1 MKKSTRGCKV
11 FSVAFISLVLL
22 LISCRKNSGQP
33 TESTTIDLSAYS
45 TQSLESAIESVSAVD
60 FKIDD
65 SWIYLNT
72 SLMTKTENSYAFLD
86 EKNGVLQIYD
96 MDGHKKM
103 SRSLF
108 GRGPGEISNNIGA
121 FFALNKDFYVN
132 DAGNGVLMRYDEN
145 GKFISKWNSE
155 DNLIDDYLYC
165 IDRNKYVGL
174 STNRYNDSDEY
185 VYVYDK
191 DGKTI
196 YTYLQLPHYLFDNPT
211 KFGNLPNSY
220 LVHDTLRFIL
230 PYDYN
235 IYSVTENSFSTTYRF
250 IPESP
255 IPAKLLEG
263 YDITKNKYLQFDI
276 MMEMESLVLS
286 GGYDCKFQNLLET
299 DRYLYFKYISNSVF
313 KTCIFDKTN
322 AQLYRT
328 DFPSKIYNK
337 EFSPNL
343 NTDDVWQYLLYDIS
357 PIYCDGEFIY
367 GRIYIRTYEML
378 KDCSDKLD
386 DRLLSLKNNLE
397 DYIKANNITVGDAII
412 LKIALSR

>member
-33 TESTTIDLSAYS
+33 TESITIDLSAYS
-45 TQSLESAIESVSAVD
+45 AQSLESTIESVSPVD

-86 EKNGVLQIYD
+86 KKDGVLQIYD
-96 MDGHKKM
+96 VDGHKKM

-174 STNRYNDSDEY
+174 RTNRDEY

-196 YTYLQLPHYLFDNPT
+196 YTYLQLPHYLFDKGINNFRRNSNPYIY
-211 KFGNLPNSY
+211 K
-220 LVHDTLRFIL
+220 DTVRFIL

-235 IYSVTENSFSTTYRF
+235 IYSVTENSLSVTYQF
-250 IPESP
+250 IPENP
-255 IPAKLLEG
+255 IPPSVL
-263 YDITKNKYLQFDI
+263 KNAEDV
-276 MMEMESLVLS
+276 ESLNTLSKLMS
-286 GGYDCKFQNLLET
+286 GGYDFGFKNIFET
-299 DRYLYFKYISNSVF
+299 DSYLFFDYSSKQTI
-313 KTCIFDKTN
+313 KECMFDKRS
-322 AQLYRT
+322 RT
-328 DFPSKIYNK
+328 LRVMPHPDKSYNK
-337 EFSPNL
+337 GMAENMSV
-343 NTDDVWQYLLYDIS
+343 DDVWQYLLYDIS

-397 DYIKANNITVGDAII
+397 DYIKANNITVGHVII

>member
-33 TESTTIDLSAYS
+33 TESITIDLSAYS
-45 TQSLESAIESVSAVD
+45 TQSIESAIESVSAVD

-86 EKNGVLQIYD
+86 EENGVLQIYD

-174 STNRYNDSDEY
+174 CTNRYNDSDEY

-196 YTYLQLPHYLFDNPT
+196 YKYLQLPHYLLDKGINNFRRNSNPYIY
-211 KFGNLPNSY
+211 K
-220 LVHDTLRFIL
+220 DTVRFIL

-235 IYSVTENSFSTTYRF
+235 IYSVTENSLSVTYQF
-250 IPESP
+250 IPENP
-255 IPAKLLEG
+255 IPPSVLNNSEDDFQPKTLSKL
-263 YDITKNKYLQFDI
+263 
-276 MMEMESLVLS
+276 MS
-286 GGYDCKFQNLLET
+286 GGYDFMFHNIFET
-299 DRYLYFKYISNSVF
+299 NRYLLFTYYSD
-313 KTCIFDKTN
+313 KTYKICLFDKIN
-322 AQLYRT
+322 SSLNKMP
-328 DFPSKIYNK
+328 FPEKFYNK
-337 EFSPNL
+337 SMASSL
-343 NTDDVWQYLLYDIS
+343 TTYDIWQYLIYNIS
-357 PIYCDGEFIY
+357 PLYSDGESIY
-367 GRIYIRTYEML
+367 GRTFIQTYEML
-378 KDCSDKLD
+378 KDCEDKLD
-386 DRLLSLKNNLE
+386 ERLLSLKNNLE
-397 DYIKANNITVGDAII
+397 EYIKANDITLGDAII
-412 LKIALSR
+412 VKISLSR

>member
-1 MKKSTRGCKV
+1 MKKSTRGSKV

-33 TESTTIDLSAYS
+33 TESITIDLSAYS
-45 TQSLESAIESVSAVD
+45 TQSIESAIESVSPVD

-72 SLMTKTENSYAFLD
+72 SSMTKTENSYAFLD
-86 EKNGVLQIYD
+86 EENGVLQIYD
-96 MDGHKKM
+96 VDGHKKM

-108 GRGPGEISNNIGA
+108 GRGPGEISNNIGV
-121 FFALNKDFYVN
+121 FFALNKDFYVY

-155 DNLIDDYLYC
+155 DNIIDDYLYC

-174 STNRYNDSDEY
+174 CTNRYNDSDEY

-196 YTYLQLPHYLFDNPT
+196 YTYLQLPHYLFDKRI
-211 KFGNLPNSY
+211 KFGKTPNSY
-220 LVHDTLRFIL
+220 IYKDTVRFIL

-235 IYSVTENSFSTTYRF
+235 IYSVTENSLSVTYQF
-250 IPESP
+250 IPENP
-255 IPAKLLEG
+255 IPPSVLKNAEDVTSLNTLSKL
-263 YDITKNKYLQFDI
+263 
-276 MMEMESLVLS
+276 VS
-286 GGYDCKFQNLLET
+286 GGYDFGFRNIFET
-299 DRYLYFKYISNSVF
+299 DSYLFFDYSSKQSI
-313 KTCIFDKTN
+313 KECMFDKRS
-322 AQLYRT
+322 RT
-328 DFPSKIYNK
+328 LRVMPHPDKYYNK
-337 EFSPNL
+337 GMAENMSV
-343 NTDDVWQYLLYDIS
+343 DDVWQYLLYDIS

-367 GRIYIRTYEML
+367 GRIYINTYEML

-397 DYIKANNITVGDAII
+397 DYIKANNITVGHVII

>member
-1 MKKSTRGCKV
+1 MKKRTRGCKV

-45 TQSLESAIESVSAVD
+45 TQSLESAIESVSPVD

-86 EKNGVLQIYD
+86 KKNGVLQIYD
-96 MDGHKKM
+96 VDGHKKM
-103 SRSLF
+103 SRSLI

-132 DAGNGVLMRYDEN
+132 DAGYGVLMRYDEN

-155 DNLIDDYLYC
+155 DNIIDDYLYC

-174 STNRYNDSDEY
+174 CTNRFNDSDEY

-196 YTYLQLPHYLFDNPT
+196 YKYLQLPHYLLDKGINNFRRNSNPYIY
-211 KFGNLPNSY
+211 K
-220 LVHDTLRFIL
+220 DTVRFIL

-235 IYSVTENSFSTTYRF
+235 IYSVTENSLSVTYQF
-250 IPESP
+250 IPENP
-255 IPAKLLEG
+255 IPPSVLKNAEDVTSLNTSTLMARG
-263 YDITKNKYLQFDI
+263 YDFGFKNIF
-276 MMEMESLVLS
+276 
-286 GGYDCKFQNLLET
+286 ET
-299 DRYLYFKYISNSVF
+299 DSYLFFDYSSKQSI
-313 KTCIFDKTN
+313 KKCMFDKRS
-322 AQLYRT
+322 RT
-328 DFPSKIYNK
+328 LRVMPYPDKISYNK
-337 EFSPNL
+337 GMAENMSV
-343 NTDDVWQYLLYDIS
+343 DDVWQYLLYYIS
-357 PIYCDGEFIY
+357 LFPIYCDGEFIY
-367 GRIYIRTYEML
+367 GRIYINTYEML

-397 DYIKANNITVGDAII
+397 DYIKANNITVGDVII

>member
-45 TQSLESAIESVSAVD
+45 TQSIESAIESVSAVD

-86 EKNGVLQIYD
+86 EENGVLQIYD

-132 DAGNGVLMRYDEN
+132 DAGFGVLMRYDEN

-155 DNLIDDYLYC
+155 DNIMDDYLYC

-196 YTYLQLPHYLFDNPT
+196 YTYLQLPHYLFD
-211 KFGNLPNSY
+211 KRIRFGKNSNSY
-220 LVHDTLRFIL
+220 IYKDTVRFIL

-235 IYSVTENSFSTTYRF
+235 IYSVTENSLSVTYQF
-250 IPESP
+250 IPENP
-255 IPAKLLEG
+255 IPPSVLENSEDDFQPKTLSKL
-263 YDITKNKYLQFDI
+263 
-276 MMEMESLVLS
+276 MS
-286 GGYDCKFQNLLET
+286 GGYDFGFRNIFET
-299 DRYLYFKYISNSVF
+299 DSYLFFDYSSKQSM
-313 KTCIFDKTN
+313 KKCMFDKRS
-322 AQLYRT
+322 RT
-328 DFPSKIYNK
+328 LRVMPYPDKFYNK
-337 EFSPNL
+337 GMAENMSV
-343 NTDDVWQYLLYDIS
+343 DDVWQYLLYYIS

-367 GRIYIRTYEML
+367 GRIYINTYEML

-397 DYIKANNITVGDAII
+397 DYIKANDITVGDAII

>member
-1 MKKSTRGCKV
+1 V
-11 FSVAFISLVLL
+11 
-22 LISCRKNSGQP
+22 
-33 TESTTIDLSAYS
+33 
-45 TQSLESAIESVSAVD
+45 
-60 FKIDD
+60 
-65 SWIYLNT
+65 
-72 SLMTKTENSYAFLD
+72 
-86 EKNGVLQIYD
+86 
-96 MDGHKKM
+96 DGHKKM

-196 YTYLQLPHYLFDNPT
+196 YKYLQLPHYLFDNPT
-211 KFGNLPNSY
+211 KFGKLPNSY

-263 YDITKNKYLQFDI
+263 HDIKKNKYLQFDI
-276 MMEMESLVLS
+276 VMEMESLVLS
-286 GGYDCKFQNLLET
+286 GGYDYKFQNLLET
-299 DRYLYFKYISNSVF
+299 DRYLFFDYSSKQSM
-313 KTCIFDKTN
+313 KKCMFDKRS
-322 AQLYRT
+322 RT
-328 DFPSKIYNK
+328 LRVMPHPNKYYNK
-337 EFSPNL
+337 GMAENMSV
-343 NTDDVWQYLLYDIS
+343 DDVWQYLLYDIS
-357 PIYCDGEFIY
+357 PMYCDGEFIY

-397 DYIKANNITVGDAII
+397 DYIKANNITVGDVII

>member
-1 MKKSTRGCKV
+1 MKKSTRGCNV

-33 TESTTIDLSAYS
+33 TESITIDLSAYS
-45 TQSLESAIESVSAVD
+45 TQSIESAIESVSAVD

-72 SLMTKTENSYAFLD
+72 SSMTKTENSYAFLD
-86 EKNGVLQIYD
+86 KENGVLQIYD
-96 MDGHKKM
+96 VDGHKKM

-108 GRGPGEISNNIGA
+108 GRGPGEISNNIGV
-121 FFALNKDFYVN
+121 FFALNKDFYVY

-155 DNLIDDYLYC
+155 DNIIDDYLYC

-174 STNRYNDSDEY
+174 CTNRYNDSDEY

-196 YTYLQLPHYLFDNPT
+196 YTYLQLPHYLFDKRI
-211 KFGNLPNSY
+211 KFGKTPNSY
-220 LVHDTLRFIL
+220 IYKDTVRFIL

-235 IYSVTENSFSTTYRF
+235 IYSVTENSLSVTYQF
-250 IPESP
+250 IPENP
-255 IPAKLLEG
+255 IPPSVLKNAEDVTSLNTLSKL
-263 YDITKNKYLQFDI
+263 
-276 MMEMESLVLS
+276 VS
-286 GGYDCKFQNLLET
+286 GGYDFGFRNIFET
-299 DRYLYFKYISNSVF
+299 DSYLFFDYSSKQSI
-313 KTCIFDKTN
+313 KECMFDKRS
-322 AQLYRT
+322 RT
-328 DFPSKIYNK
+328 LRVMPHPDKYYNK
-337 EFSPNL
+337 GMAENMSV
-343 NTDDVWQYLLYDIS
+343 DDVWQYLLYDIS

-367 GRIYIRTYEML
+367 GRIYINTYEML

-397 DYIKANNITVGDAII
+397 DYIKANNITVGHVII

>member
-45 TQSLESAIESVSAVD
+45 TQSIESAIESVSAVD

-86 EKNGVLQIYD
+86 EENGVLQIYD

-155 DNLIDDYLYC
+155 DNIIDDYLYC

-174 STNRYNDSDEY
+174 CTNRYNDSDEY

-196 YTYLQLPHYLFDNPT
+196 YKYLQLPHYLFDNPT

-276 MMEMESLVLS
+276 VMEMESLVLS
-286 GGYDCKFQNLLET
+286 GGYDFKFQNLLET
-299 DRYLYFKYISNSVF
+299 DRYLFFDYSSKQSM
-313 KTCIFDKTN
+313 KKCMFDKRS
-322 AQLYRT
+322 RT
-328 DFPSKIYNK
+328 LRVMPYPDKYYNK
-337 EFSPNL
+337 GMAENMSV
-343 NTDDVWQYLLYDIS
+343 DDVWQYLLYDIS

-367 GRIYIRTYEML
+367 GRIYINTYEML

-397 DYIKANNITVGDAII
+397 DYIKANNITVGDVII
-412 LKIALSR
+412 VKIALSR

>member
-45 TQSLESAIESVSAVD
+45 TQSLESVIESVSAVD

-103 SRSLF
+103 SRSLI

-121 FFALNKDFYVN
+121 LFALNKDFYVN
-132 DAGNGVLMRYDEN
+132 DAGYGVLMRYDEN

-155 DNLIDDYLYC
+155 DNIIDDYLYC

-174 STNRYNDSDEY
+174 CTNRFNDSDEY

-196 YTYLQLPHYLFDNPT
+196 YKYLQLPHYLLDKGINNFRRNSNPYIY
-211 KFGNLPNSY
+211 K
-220 LVHDTLRFIL
+220 DTVRFIL

-235 IYSVTENSFSTTYRF
+235 IYSVTENSLSVTYQF
-250 IPESP
+250 IPENP
-255 IPAKLLEG
+255 IPPSVLNNSEDDFQPKTLSKL
-263 YDITKNKYLQFDI
+263 
-276 MMEMESLVLS
+276 MS
-286 GGYDCKFQNLLET
+286 GGYDFMFHNIFET
-299 DRYLYFKYISNSVF
+299 NRYLLFTYYSD
-313 KTCIFDKTN
+313 KTYKICLFDKIN
-322 AQLYRT
+322 SSLNKMP
-328 DFPSKIYNK
+328 FPEKFYNK
-337 EFSPNL
+337 SMASSL
-343 NTDDVWQYLLYDIS
+343 TTYDIWQYLIYNIS
-357 PIYCDGEFIY
+357 PLYSDGESIY
-367 GRIYIRTYEML
+367 GRTFIQTYEML
-378 KDCSDKLD
+378 KDCEDKLD
-386 DRLLSLKNNLE
+386 ERLLSLKNNLE
-397 DYIKANNITVGDAII
+397 EYIKANDITLGDAII
-412 LKIALSR
+412 VKISLSR

>member
-33 TESTTIDLSAYS
+33 TESITIDLSAYS
-45 TQSLESAIESVSAVD
+45 TQSIESAIESVSPVD

-72 SLMTKTENSYAFLD
+72 SSMTKTENSYAFLD
-86 EKNGVLQIYD
+86 EENGVLQIYD
-96 MDGHKKM
+96 VDGHKKM
-103 SRSLF
+103 SRSLI
-108 GRGPGEISNNIGA
+108 GRGPGEISNNIGS
-121 FFALNKDFYVN
+121 FFALNKDFYVY

-155 DNLIDDYLYC
+155 DNIIDDYLYC

-174 STNRYNDSDEY
+174 CTNRYNDSDEY

-196 YTYLQLPHYLFDNPT
+196 YTYLQLPHYLFDKRI
-211 KFGNLPNSY
+211 KFGKTPNSY
-220 LVHDTLRFIL
+220 IYKDTVRFIL

-235 IYSVTENSFSTTYRF
+235 IYSVTENSLSVTYQF
-250 IPESP
+250 IPENP
-255 IPAKLLEG
+255 IPPSVLKNAEDVTSLNTLSKL
-263 YDITKNKYLQFDI
+263 
-276 MMEMESLVLS
+276 VS
-286 GGYDCKFQNLLET
+286 GGYDFGFRNIFET
-299 DRYLYFKYISNSVF
+299 DSYLFFDYSSKQSI
-313 KTCIFDKTN
+313 KECMFDKRS
-322 AQLYRT
+322 RT
-328 DFPSKIYNK
+328 LRVMPHPDKYYNK
-337 EFSPNL
+337 GMAENMSV
-343 NTDDVWQYLLYDIS
+343 DDVWQYLLYDIS

-367 GRIYIRTYEML
+367 GRIYINTYEML

-397 DYIKANNITVGDAII
+397 DYIKANNITVGHVII

>member
-45 TQSLESAIESVSAVD
+45 TQSIESAIESVSAVD

-86 EKNGVLQIYD
+86 EENGVLQIYD

-155 DNLIDDYLYC
+155 DNIIDDYLYC

-174 STNRYNDSDEY
+174 CTNRYNDSDEY

-196 YTYLQLPHYLFDNPT
+196 YTYLQLPHYLFD
-211 KFGNLPNSY
+211 KRISFGKTPNSY
-220 LVHDTLRFIL
+220 IYKDTVRFIL

-235 IYSVTENSFSTTYRF
+235 IYSVTENSLSVTYQF
-250 IPESP
+250 IPENP
-255 IPAKLLEG
+255 IPPSVLNNSEDDFQPKTLSKL
-263 YDITKNKYLQFDI
+263 
-276 MMEMESLVLS
+276 MS
-286 GGYDCKFQNLLET
+286 GGYDFMFHNIFET
-299 DRYLYFKYISNSVF
+299 NRYLLFTYYSD
-313 KTCIFDKTN
+313 KTYKICLFDKIN
-322 AQLYRT
+322 SSLNKMP
-328 DFPSKIYNK
+328 FPEKFYNK
-337 EFSPNL
+337 SMASSL
-343 NTDDVWQYLLYDIS
+343 TTYDIWQYLIYNIS
-357 PIYCDGEFIY
+357 PLYSDGESIY
-367 GRIYIRTYEML
+367 GRTFIQTYEML
-378 KDCSDKLD
+378 KDCEDKLD
-386 DRLLSLKNNLE
+386 ERLLSLKNNLE
-397 DYIKANNITVGDAII
+397 EYIKANDITLGDAII
-412 LKIALSR
+412 VKISLSR

>member
-45 TQSLESAIESVSAVD
+45 TQSIESAIESVSAVD

-86 EKNGVLQIYD
+86 EKDGVLQIYD

-155 DNLIDDYLYC
+155 DNIIDDYLYC

-174 STNRYNDSDEY
+174 CTNRYNDSDEY

-196 YTYLQLPHYLFDNPT
+196 YTNLQLPHYLFDKRIN
-211 KFGNLPNSY
+211 FGKTPNSY
-220 LVHDTLRFIL
+220 IYKDTVRFIL

-235 IYSVTENSFSTTYRF
+235 IYSVTENSLSVTYQF
-250 IPESP
+250 IPENP
-255 IPAKLLEG
+255 IPPSVLNNSEDDFQPKTLSKL
-263 YDITKNKYLQFDI
+263 
-276 MMEMESLVLS
+276 MS
-286 GGYDCKFQNLLET
+286 GGYDFGFRNIFET
-299 DRYLYFKYISNSVF
+299 DSYLFFDYSSKQSI
-313 KTCIFDKTN
+313 KECMFDKRS
-322 AQLYRT
+322 RT
-328 DFPSKIYNK
+328 LRVMPHPDKYYNK
-337 EFSPNL
+337 GMAENMSV
-343 NTDDVWQYLLYDIS
+343 DDVWQYLLYDIS

-367 GRIYIRTYEML
+367 GRIYINTYEML

-397 DYIKANNITVGDAII
+397 DYIKANNITVGHVII

>member
-45 TQSLESAIESVSAVD
+45 TQSLESAIESVSPVD

-72 SLMTKTENSYAFLD
+72 SLMTKTENCYAFLD
-86 EKNGVLQIYD
+86 EENGVLQIYD
-96 MDGHKKM
+96 VDGNKKM

-132 DAGNGVLMRYDEN
+132 DAGFGVLMRYDEN

-155 DNLIDDYLYC
+155 DNIMDDYLYC

-174 STNRYNDSDEY
+174 CTNRYNDSDEY

-196 YTYLQLPHYLFDNPT
+196 YKYLQLPHYLFD
-211 KFGNLPNSY
+211 KRIRFGKNSNSY
-220 LVHDTLRFIL
+220 IYKDTVRFIL

-235 IYSVTENSFSTTYRF
+235 IYSVTENSLSVTYQF
-250 IPESP
+250 IPENP
-255 IPAKLLEG
+255 IPPSVLENSEDDFQPKTLSKL
-263 YDITKNKYLQFDI
+263 
-276 MMEMESLVLS
+276 MS
-286 GGYDCKFQNLLET
+286 GGYDFGFRNIFET
-299 DRYLYFKYISNSVF
+299 DSYLFFDYSSKQSM
-313 KTCIFDKTN
+313 KKCMFDKRS
-322 AQLYRT
+322 RT
-328 DFPSKIYNK
+328 LRVMPYPDKFYNK
-337 EFSPNL
+337 GMAENMSV
-343 NTDDVWQYLLYDIS
+343 DDVWQYLLYYIS

-367 GRIYIRTYEML
+367 GRIYINTYEML

>member
-33 TESTTIDLSAYS
+33 TESITIDLSAYS
-45 TQSLESAIESVSAVD
+45 TQSIESAIESVSAVD

-86 EKNGVLQIYD
+86 EENGVLQIYD

-155 DNLIDDYLYC
+155 DNFIDDYLYC

-174 STNRYNDSDEY
+174 CTNRYNDSDEY

-196 YTYLQLPHYLFDNPT
+196 YTYLQLPHYLLDKGINNFRRNSNPYIY
-211 KFGNLPNSY
+211 K
-220 LVHDTLRFIL
+220 DTVRFIL

-235 IYSVTENSFSTTYRF
+235 IYSVTENSLSVTYQF
-250 IPESP
+250 IPENP
-255 IPAKLLEG
+255 IPPSVLQNSEDDFQPKTLSKL
-263 YDITKNKYLQFDI
+263 
-276 MMEMESLVLS
+276 MS
-286 GGYDCKFQNLLET
+286 GGYDFMFHNIFET
-299 DRYLYFKYISNSVF
+299 NRYLLFTYYSD
-313 KTCIFDKTN
+313 KTYKICLFDKIN
-322 AQLYRT
+322 SSLNKMP
-328 DFPSKIYNK
+328 FPEKFYNK
-337 EFSPNL
+337 SMASSL
-343 NTDDVWQYLLYDIS
+343 TTYDIWQYLIYNIS
-357 PIYCDGEFIY
+357 PLYSDGESIY
-367 GRIYIRTYEML
+367 GRTFIQTYEML
-378 KDCSDKLD
+378 KDCEDKLD
-386 DRLLSLKNNLE
+386 ERLLSLKNNLE
-397 DYIKANNITVGDAII
+397 EYIKANDITLGDAII
-412 LKIALSR
+412 VKISLSR

>member
-33 TESTTIDLSAYS
+33 TESITIDLSAYS
-45 TQSLESAIESVSAVD
+45 TQSIESAIESVSAVD

-155 DNLIDDYLYC
+155 DNFIDDYLYC

-174 STNRYNDSDEY
+174 CTNRYNDSDEY

-196 YTYLQLPHYLFDNPT
+196 YKYLQLPHYLLDKGINNFRRNSNPYIY
-211 KFGNLPNSY
+211 K
-220 LVHDTLRFIL
+220 DTVRFIL

-235 IYSVTENSFSTTYRF
+235 IYSVTENSLSVTYQF
-250 IPESP
+250 IPENP
-255 IPAKLLEG
+255 IPPSVLQNSEDDFQPKTLSKL
-263 YDITKNKYLQFDI
+263 
-276 MMEMESLVLS
+276 MS
-286 GGYDCKFQNLLET
+286 GGYDFMFHNIFET
-299 DRYLYFKYISNSVF
+299 NRYLLFTYYSD
-313 KTCIFDKTN
+313 KTYKICLFDKIN
-322 AQLYRT
+322 SSLNKMP
-328 DFPSKIYNK
+328 FPEKFYNK
-337 EFSPNL
+337 SMASSL
-343 NTDDVWQYLLYDIS
+343 TTYDIWQYLIYNIS
-357 PIYCDGEFIY
+357 PLYSDGESIY
-367 GRIYIRTYEML
+367 GRTFIQTYEML
-378 KDCSDKLD
+378 KDCEDKLD
-386 DRLLSLKNNLE
+386 ERLLSLKNNLE
-397 DYIKANNITVGDAII
+397 EYIKANDITLGDAII
-412 LKIALSR
+412 VKISLSR